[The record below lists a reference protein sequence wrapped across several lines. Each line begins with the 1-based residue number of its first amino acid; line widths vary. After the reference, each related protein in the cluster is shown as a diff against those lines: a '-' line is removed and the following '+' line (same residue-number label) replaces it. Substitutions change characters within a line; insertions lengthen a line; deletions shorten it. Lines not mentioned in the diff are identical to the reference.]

1 MKSKHLTPSEKRK
14 LLKKLLQNNKQNH
27 SVFIENNNHKQSDI
41 IPSSFFDREQWLDNL
56 IDKSPFFR
64 PLDGMAS
71 VECESEGLP
80 MINFASYNYL
90 GMANHTDVISSAK
103 NAIDKFGTSVSASR
117 IASGERSLHKQLE
130 QEIAAMINTDDAL
143 VFVSGYMTNESV
155 ISHLMQA
162 GDLILH
168 DSLIHSSIM
177 QGANSSHA
185 TCLDFSHNDVSELDK
200 LLQEHRHRYQNCL
213 IVVEGLYSMD
223 GDICD
228 LPALLEIKKKYSVI
242 LMVDEAH
249 SIGVLGDHGR
259 GISEYYGLSN
269 NDIDINMGTLSKSL
283 GSCGGYIAANKALIK
298 YLRYTTPGFLF
309 SAGIT
314 PANTAAALKA
324 IQLMLEDNSA
334 CLRLKENSEYFLRQA
349 NLAGLKTGLEK
360 AYAVIPVYIRNA
372 DITVQLSAQLMD
384 KGFNVQAALSPA
396 VAVGSE
402 RLRFFITS
410 LHTHAHIDI
419 VIDQTVELLG
429 KLRSLE

>member
-1 MKSKHLTPSEKRK
+1 MKSKHLTPAEKRE
-14 LLKKLLQNNKQNH
+14 LLKKLLQNNRQNQ
-27 SVFIENNNHKQSDI
+27 SVFVEDINYKQSDI
-41 IPSSFFDREQWLDNL
+41 IPSSFFNREQWLDNL

-64 PLDGMAS
+64 PLDGMATA
-71 VECESEGLP
+71 ECESEGQP

-90 GMANHTDVISSAK
+90 GMASHTAVISAAK

-117 IASGERSLHKQLE
+117 IASGERSIHQQLE
-130 QEIAAMINTDDAL
+130 QAIAAMLNTEDAL

-177 QGANSSHA
+177 QGANASHA
-185 TCLDFSHNDVSELDK
+185 TCIDFPHNDMSTLDA
-200 LLQEHRHRYQNCL
+200 LLQKHRHHHQQCM

-228 LPALLEIKKKYSVI
+228 LPALLEIKKKHGAI

-249 SIGVLGDHGR
+249 SVGVLGDHGK
-259 GISEYYGLSN
+259 GIAEHYELSN
-269 NDIDINMGTLSKSL
+269 ADIDINMGTLSKSL
-283 GSCGGYIAANKALIK
+283 GSCGGYVAASKALIK

-314 PANTAAALKA
+314 PANTAAALKTT
-324 IQLMLEDNSA
+324 QLMFEDNTG
-334 CLRLKENSEYFLRQA
+334 CLTLRENAAYFLRQA
-349 NLAGLKTGLEK
+349 NSAGLETGLEK

-384 KGFNVQAALSPA
+384 NGFNVQAALSPA
-396 VAVGSE
+396 VPTGSE

-410 LHTHAHIDI
+410 QHTHAHIDM
-419 VIDQTVELLG
+419 VIEQTVDLLCELRNL
-429 KLRSLE
+429 K